1 MSRFKLKIEGVGETE
16 VSGGGRLECQELKL
30 ANEVVPAAG

>member
-16 VSGGGRLECQELKL
+16 VSGF
-30 ANEVVPAAG
+30 AALMSGTQARE